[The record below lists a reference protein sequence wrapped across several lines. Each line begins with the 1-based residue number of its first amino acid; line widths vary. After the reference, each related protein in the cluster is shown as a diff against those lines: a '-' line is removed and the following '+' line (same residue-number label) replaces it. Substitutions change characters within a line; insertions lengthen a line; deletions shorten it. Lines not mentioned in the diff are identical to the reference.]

1 MMGTPC
7 ARSMAS
13 PLRDLKPHG
22 HWRLTGV
29 LLLLAS
35 CGGLAARAGAPP
47 EIPYPSNE
55 LLRKV
60 QLAAIACARENSAAS
75 CSQAK
80 TLADPLI
87 DHPQLPSGCKD
98 LLWTITYRAK
108 PADRNTYQRRDG
120 LEQPA
125 EAVLRS
131 CQYREPPTPASK
143 GGNKP
148 AAKDNG
154 FKFGN

>member
-1 MMGTPC
+1 
-7 ARSMAS
+7 MAFPS
-13 PLRDLKPHG
+13 RRPRPQG
-22 HWRLTGV
+22 FERLTG
-29 LLLLAS
+29 LILLLAS
-35 CGGLAARAGAPP
+35 CSGLAARAGAPP

-55 LLRKV
+55 TLRKV
-60 QLAAIACARENSAAS
+60 QLGAVACARENTAAS

-80 TLADPLI
+80 ALADPLI

-108 PADRNTYQRRDG
+108 PADRNTYQRREG

-125 EAVLRS
+125 EAVVRS
-131 CQYREPPTPASK
+131 CQFREAPAPASK

>member
-1 MMGTPC
+1 MMGAKCT
-7 ARSMAS
+7 RSMALLPRS
-13 PLRDLKPHG
+13 NQVHG
-22 HWRLTGV
+22 RRRIAGWI
-29 LLLLAS
+29 LLLAS
-35 CGGLAARAGAPP
+35 CGGLAARAGAAP

-55 LLRKV
+55 TLRKV
-60 QLAAIACARENSAAS
+60 QLGAVACARENTAAS

-80 TLADPLI
+80 ALADPLI

-98 LLWTITYRAK
+98 LLWTITYRAT
-108 PADRNTYQRRDG
+108 PADRNTYQRREG

-125 EAVLRS
+125 ESVVRS
-131 CQYREPPTPASK
+131 CQLREPPTADSK
-143 GGNKP
+143 GGGKP

>member
-1 MMGTPC
+1 
-7 ARSMAS
+7 MAS
-13 PLRDLKPHG
+13 PSCRLRPQG
-22 HWRLTGV
+22 SRRLTGLV
-29 LLLLAS
+29 LVLAS
-35 CGGLAARAGAPP
+35 CSGLAAWAGGAPK

-55 LLRKV
+55 TLRQV
-60 QLAAIACARENSAAS
+60 QLGAVACARDNTAAS

-80 TLADPLI
+80 ALADPLI

-108 PADRNTYQRRDG
+108 PADRNTYQRREG

-125 EAVLRS
+125 EAVVRS
-131 CQYREPPTPASK
+131 CQFREPPVPASK

-148 AAKDNG
+148 AAKDSG
-154 FKFGN
+154 FRFGS